1 MYGINCRRL
10 EFNEAGE
17 TAEDEHNDIDDMDE
31 VEVIA
36 AGIREISI
44 LRGSGIF
51 INGKGKG
58 TICVDVLKCL
68 IIVSNFGFSLL

>member
-1 MYGINCRRL
+1 MYGINCLRL
-10 EFNEAGE
+10 ALDDTGE
-17 TAEDEHNDIDDMDE
+17 TADDEHNDIDGMDE
-31 VEVIA
+31 LDVIA

-58 TICVDVLKCL
+58 TICDDVLKCL
-68 IIVSNFGFSLL
+68 IMVSNFGFSLL